1 MTRAW
6 SKKHRVLSP
15 DLTETSKLNALP
27 VCGLNYERCSPADFL
42 AERLINPFA
51 ASCST
56 CA

>member
-15 DLTETSKLNALP
+15 DLTELNALP
-27 VCGLNYERCSPADFL
+27 ACGLNYERCSPADFL